1 VESTNRQRQTHTAQA
16 VHVYHVRFQNSH
28 HTAKVFLRAH
38 QSTLAGGYTAI
49 MHWIY
54 FDVETERAAHEVGGW
69 HHIDRLGLAVGVT
82 LSSRGEEDWGVF
94 RAAQAQQLGLRLRE
108 ADCVVGFNL
117 RGFDFRV
124 LQPYVDFDVS
134 ALPHFDLMLDLK
146 ERLGFRPSLNSCCE
160 ATLGTAKSADGLQSL
175 QWWREGRHDEVIEY
189 CKQDVLLTRRLHE
202 WGAREKSIR
211 VCDRNGRPRTIAVDW
226 RLDQMETPA
235 QMSLF

>member
-1 VESTNRQRQTHTAQA
+1 
-16 VHVYHVRFQNSH
+16 
-28 HTAKVFLRAH
+28 
-38 QSTLAGGYTAI
+38 

-82 LSSRGEEDWGVF
+82 LSNQSENDWGIF
-94 RAAQAQQLGLRLRE
+94 RASDAADLGRKLRE
-108 ADCVVGFNL
+108 CDCVVGFNL

-134 ALPHFDLMLDLK
+134 SLPHFDLMLDLK
-146 ERLGFRPSLNSCCE
+146 ERIGFRPSLDSCCA
-160 ATLGTAKSADGLQSL
+160 ATLGTGKSGDGLQSI

-202 WGAREKSIR
+202 AGARDGSIKIT
-211 VCDRNGRPRTIAVDW
+211 DRNGRLRTIAVDW
-226 RLDQMETPA
+226 RLDRREVPA